1 MFHKK
6 ATTVAVGLALAASL
20 VACSAQAPTTSAGE
34 PDGATEAPSAD
45 LGPRIRVISDNDYAG
60 DPDGLAQLA
69 HVLLSPSADV
79 RAVVSSRLATG
90 DPFDPS
96 ETTATNGR
104 VKAEELIE
112 LMGLDG
118 TVSVY
123 EGSNEALADASTPD
137 GSDGAQAIIDEAM
150 RDDTDAPLFVLV
162 AGGMT
167 NLASAYLEEPRIAD
181 RITAI
186 WIGGPEHPGQ
196 AEPPPGASAVEYN
209 LNIDIT
215 AAQVVFD
222 SPIPLWQVPRNAY
235 RQTLASFAEM
245 KARMHDAGEV
255 GAYLYSTLVDV
266 QALAGSVGLNIG
278 ETYVMGD
285 NPVVLL
291 SALQSSFEA
300 DPSSSAYEIVS
311 APAIS
316 DDGQYVE
323 RPDGRD
329 IRVYTWLD
337 NRLMFEDFYAK
348 LAAAP

>member
-1 MFHKK
+1 MMRKK
-6 ATTVAVGLALAASL
+6 TAAVAAGLAVAATLA
-20 VACSAQAPTTSAGE
+20 ACSAGSATGTPTE
-34 PDGATEAPSAD
+34 EATPTQAPSAD

-69 HVLLSPSADV
+69 HLLLSPSADV
-79 RAVVSSRLATG
+79 RAVVASHLAPG

-104 VKAEELIE
+104 AKAEELIE
-112 LMGLDG
+112 VMGLTGSVD
-118 TVSVY
+118 VY
-123 EGSNEALADASTPD
+123 EGSNVALADAATAD
-137 GSDGAQAIIDEAM
+137 DSDGAQAIIDEAM
-150 RDDTDAPLFVLV
+150 RDDTEAPLYVLV

-167 NLASAYLEEPRIAD
+167 DLASAYLEEPRIAD
-181 RITAI
+181 RLTAI
-186 WIGGPEHPGQ
+186 WIGGPEHAGL
-196 AEPPPGASAVEYN
+196 AVPPPGASAVEYN

-222 SPIPLWQVPRNAY
+222 SPIPLWQVPRDAY
-235 RQTLASFAEM
+235 RQTLASFTEM
-245 KARMHDAGEV
+245 EARMHDAGAV

-266 QALAGSVGLNIG
+266 QALADSVGLNIG

-300 DPSSSAYEIVS
+300 DPSSSAYETVT
-311 APAIS
+311 APAIG

-323 RPDGRD
+323 RADGRE
-329 IRVYTWLD
+329 IRVYTRLD
-337 NRLMFEDFYAK
+337 TRLMFEDFYAK
-348 LAAAP
+348 LAAAS